1 MNQLPLADLDAFAA
15 VARTKSF
22 RAAAK
27 LRGVSASAL
36 SEAMRRLEARLDVRL
51 FNRTTRSVTLT
62 QAGERLLE
70 RLAPVLSGIE
80 TALDGINS
88 FRDTP
93 AGRLRL
99 NVPGIV
105 ARCVLPSIAVRFM
118 QVYPD
123 ITLEVAANDAFV
135 DVLAEGFDA
144 GVRYE
149 ESLHQDMIAI
159 PIGPRRQSF
168 VVVASPAYVEAH
180 GAPAHPRDLMC
191 HPCIQHRFA
200 SGRVLPWFFERGEE
214 RITIHPPV
222 RLIAEANELELAA
235 AVAGLGI
242 VCTFEDFVAPALK
255 TGELVLVMPDWV
267 QTFSGPYLYYPSRV
281 HMPAPLRAFVDF
293 VKADNARR

>member
-1 MNQLPLADLDAFAA
+1 MNQLPLADLDAFATI
-15 VARTKSF
+15 ARTKSF

-62 QAGERLLE
+62 EAGERLLE
-70 RLAPVLSGIE
+70 RLGPVLSEVE

-88 FRDTP
+88 FRDKP
-93 AGRLRL
+93 VGRLRL

-105 ARCVLPSIAVRFM
+105 ARHVLPSIAVRFM
-118 QVYPD
+118 QAYPD
-123 ITLEVAANDAFV
+123 IMLEISVNDALV

-168 VVVASPAYVEAH
+168 VVVAAPDYVEAH
-180 GAPAHPRDLMC
+180 GAPAHPRDLMQ
-191 HPCIQHRFA
+191 HQCIQHRFA
-200 SGRVLPWFFERGEE
+200 NGRILPWTFERGEE
-214 RITIHPPV
+214 RFTIHPPV
-222 RLIAEANELELAA
+222 RLIAESNELEVAA
-235 AVAGLGI
+235 ATAGLGI
-242 VCTFEDFVAPALK
+242 LCVFEEFVAPALAS
-255 TGELVLVMPDWV
+255 GELVVVMPDWT
-267 QTFSGPYLYYPSRV
+267 QHFSGPFLYYPSRSY
-281 HMPAPLRAFVDF
+281 MPAPLRAFVDF